1 VGILEPH
8 HRLDRDGRE
17 DFENSGGRINM
28 STAVS
33 SSVSRKKSLTTLPV
47 AGKRVLVRVDFN
59 VPLDKEGK
67 VTDDA
72 RLRAHIPTIEYLIEK
87 KAKIIL
93 IAHLGRPK
101 GAVNAKYSL
110 KPVVKP
116 LGDLLKQPV
125 LFADDCIGPK
135 AYEAVAKLKAGEV
148 LLLENLRFHNEE
160 ESNNA
165 VFAKEMASYADVFVQ
180 DAFGAV
186 HRAHASTAQLP
197 ALLPSAAGVLLEKE
211 LKFLGGLKANP
222 AHPYVALLG
231 GAKVS
236 DKLAVVET
244 FVDQA
249 DALFVGGAMA
259 YTFLKAQGIEVGDS
273 RIEPDFVAM
282 CSDLL
287 AKAKEKNVQIV
298 LPQDHVIVQ
307 DIEKPEAAKVTEGV
321 AIPAGWKGVDI
332 GPNTL
337 ASIVPLVNSAKTIFW
352 NGPAGIFE
360 MPAYAN
366 GTMGLAKAVAEAAKA
381 GATAVVG
388 GGDSVAAVNKAG
400 VASQITYI
408 STGGGASM
416 EFLEGQELPGVKA
429 LPEA

>member
-1 VGILEPH
+1 
-8 HRLDRDGRE
+8 
-17 DFENSGGRINM
+17 M

-33 SSVSRKKSLTTLPV
+33 SPSAKKKSYTTLPV
-47 AGKRVLVRVDFN
+47 QGKRVLVRVDFN
-59 VPLDKEGK
+59 VPLDKDGK

-72 RLRAHIPTIEYLIEK
+72 RLRAHIPTIEYLVEK
-87 KAKIIL
+87 KAKVIL

-101 GAVNAKYSL
+101 GQANAKYSL
-110 KPVVKP
+110 RPVVKP
-116 LGDLLKQPV
+116 LSDLLKRPV
-125 LFADDCIGPK
+125 QFAENCIGPK
-135 AYEAVAKLKAGEV
+135 AYEAVAKLQPGDI
-148 LLLENLRFHNEE
+148 LLLENLRFHAEE
-160 ESNNA
+160 EANNA
-165 VFAKEMASYADVFVQ
+165 VFAKELASCADLFVQ

-197 ALLPSAAGVLLEKE
+197 SLLPSAAGSLLEKE

-222 AHPYVALLG
+222 SHPYVALLG

-236 DKLAVVET
+236 DKLGMVET

-249 DALFVGGAMA
+249 DTVFVGGAMA
-259 YTFLKAQGIEVGDS
+259 YTLLKAQGVEVGDS
-273 RIEPDFVAM
+273 RIEPDFVGT
-282 CSDLL
+282 CVDVL
-287 AKAKEKNVQIV
+287 AKAKQKNMQIV
-298 LPQDHVIVQ
+298 LPQDHLIVQ
-307 DIEKPEAAKVTEGV
+307 DIEKPEQAKVTDGV
-321 AIPAGWKGVDI
+321 NIPAGWKGVDI
-332 GPNTL
+332 GPKTL
-337 ASIVPLVNSAKTIFW
+337 ATIVPLIKSAKTIFW

-360 MPAYAN
+360 MAPYAK
-366 GTMGLAKAVAEAAKA
+366 GTMGLAKAVAEAAKS

-400 VASQITYI
+400 VADQITYI

>member
-1 VGILEPH
+1 
-8 HRLDRDGRE
+8 
-17 DFENSGGRINM
+17 M
-28 STAVS
+28 SLAVS
-33 SSVSRKKSLTTLPV
+33 SAVPRKKSLTTLSV
-47 AGKRVLVRVDFN
+47 SGKRVLVRVDFN

-72 RLRAHIPTIEYLIEK
+72 RLRAHVPTIEYLVEK
-87 KAKIIL
+87 KAKVIL

-101 GAVNAKYSL
+101 GQVNAKYSL

-116 LGDLLKQPV
+116 LGELLKQPV
-125 LFADDCIGPK
+125 LFAEDCIGPK
-135 AYEAVAKLKAGEV
+135 AYEAVAKLQPGDV
-148 LLLENLRFHNEE
+148 LLLENLRFHGEE

-165 VFAKEMASYADVFVQ
+165 VFAKEMASYADLFIQ

-197 ALLPSAAGVLLEKE
+197 ALLPSAAGSLLEKE
-211 LKFLGGLKANP
+211 LKFLGSLKANP

-236 DKLAVVET
+236 DKLGVVET

-259 YTFLKAQGIEVGDS
+259 YTFLKAQGVEVGDS
-273 RIEPDFVAM
+273 RIEPDFVSV
-282 CSDLL
+282 CTELF
-287 AKAKEKNVQIV
+287 AKAKQKNVNIV
-298 LPQDHVIVQ
+298 LPLDHVIVQ
-307 DIEKPEAAKVTEGV
+307 DIEKPEGAKVTDGV
-321 AIPAGWKGVDI
+321 SIPAGWKGVDV
-332 GPNTL
+332 GPKTI
-337 ASIVPLVNSAKTIFW
+337 AAVVPLIKSAKTIFW

-366 GTMGLAKAVAEAAKA
+366 GTMSVAKAVAAAAKA

-416 EFLEGQELPGVKA
+416 EFLEGRELPGVKA

>member
-1 VGILEPH
+1 
-8 HRLDRDGRE
+8 
-17 DFENSGGRINM
+17 M

-33 SSVSRKKSLTTLPV
+33 PTSIRKKSFTTLPV
-47 AGKRVLVRVDFN
+47 QGKRVLVRVDFN
-59 VPLDKEGK
+59 VPLDKDGN

-87 KAKIIL
+87 KAKVIL

-101 GAVNAKYSL
+101 GQVNPKYSL

-116 LGDLLKQPV
+116 LSVLLKQQV
-125 LFADDCIGPK
+125 QFAGDCIGSK
-135 AYEAVAKLKAGEV
+135 AYEAVAKLQPGDV
-148 LLLENLRFHNEE
+148 LLLENLRFHAEE
-160 ESNNA
+160 EANNA
-165 VFAKEMASYADVFVQ
+165 VFAKEMASYSDLFVQ

-186 HRAHASTAQLP
+186 HRAHASTALLP
-197 ALLPSAAGVLLEKE
+197 GLLPSAAGSLLEKE
-211 LKFLGGLKANP
+211 LKFLGGLKASP

-236 DKLAVVET
+236 DKLSVVEA
-244 FVDQA
+244 FVNQA
-249 DALFVGGAMA
+249 DVIFVGGAMA

-273 RIEPDFVAM
+273 RVEPDFVAL
-282 CSDLL
+282 CIELL
-287 AKAKEKNVQIV
+287 AKAKEKNVQFV
-298 LPQDHVIVQ
+298 LPSDHVIVQ
-307 DIEKPEAAKVTEGV
+307 DIEKPEQLKVTDG
-321 AIPAGWKGVDI
+321 ATIPAGWKGVDV
-332 GPNTL
+332 GPKTIE
-337 ASIVPLVNSAKTIFW
+337 AIRPLIASAKTIFW

-360 MPAYAN
+360 MAPYAN
-366 GTMGLAKAVAEAAKA
+366 GTMSLAKAVAAAAKS

-429 LPEA
+429 LPEV